1 MATQRT
7 AKGSLEY
14 WQRGDRNWHVPYQRS
29 LEWLAATS
37 PVGGL
42 AVSPASVDAA
52 MASDSLNV
60 RVGAGSYA
68 GPDGAVLAYAGTSSY
83 AIASSSTRR
92 VYLDAA
98 GTLADAASWP
108 AAWHVRLATVVT
120 GASTITSVT
129 DERIVCGRSGAAVAT
144 LTGATTLDGT
154 HSVVKADATVAAF
167 TVTLPTA
174 VGVAGRTYRI
184 IRVNS
189 GGNAVTVDTTS
200 AQTIN
205 GASTISLGS
214 QWASAVL
221 VSDGTNWLRF

>member
-7 AKGSLEY
+7 TKGSLEY
-14 WQRGDRNWHVPYQRS
+14 WQRGDKDWHVPYQRS
-29 LEWLAATS
+29 LQWLAGLA

-42 AVSPASVDAA
+42 AVSPASIDSA
-52 MASDSLNV
+52 MASDDLNI

-68 GPDGAVLAYAGTSSY
+68 GADGAVLTYAGTASY

-108 AAWHVRLATVVT
+108 TAWHVRLATVAT
-120 GASTITSVT
+120 GASAITTIT
-129 DERIVCGRSGAAVAT
+129 DERIVCGRSGGSVAS

-154 HSVVKADATVAAF
+154 HSVVKADATSAAF
-167 TVTLPTA
+167 AITLPTA
-174 VGVAGRTYRI
+174 VGVAGREYRV
-184 IRVNS
+184 IRTNS

-200 AQTIN
+200 SQTIN

-221 VSDGTNWLRF
+221 VSDGSNWLRF